1 MKRIAKIIKKGI
13 SLGDK
18 IIPKIDKSKEKVK
31 LGLAPGSLVFTGER
45 KMSQVEITIIQFE
58 KDYYKE
64 STSKNIA
71 ETIKLIEGFKGTVW
85 INIDGLHDEKL
96 VEEIC
101 TYLTVHKL
109 TMEDILSV
117 GQRPKLEE
125 HEDYLHFV
133 LKMLMMESGED
144 KVSYE
149 QISFILKS
157 NVLVTFQEKRGDVF
171 DSVRKRIK
179 EAKGTIR
186 LRGADYILY
195 ALLDSVVDYYFFVL
209 EIFGEK
215 LNDLETAL
223 LVSPDKSTLNNL
235 HLLRRE
241 ALNIRRSVYPLR
253 EAVSSLERLEEPMVS
268 KTTKI
273 FIRDL
278 YDHTIKV
285 VDTIEVLR
293 ETASG
298 LLDLYMNSVSNKMN
312 EVMKVL
318 TIIATIFIPL
328 TFIAGIY
335 GMNFTN
341 MPELEWRN
349 GYFIVLGGM
358 FLIFLGM
365 LVYFKKK
372 KWI

>member
-1 MKRIAKIIKKGI
+1 MEKISKIIKKGI

-18 IIPKIDKSKEKVK
+18 IIPKSKISNAKAK
-31 LGLAPGSLVFTGER
+31 LGLAPGSLIFTGER
-45 KMSQVEITIIQFE
+45 KMSKAEISIVQYD
-58 KDYYKE
+58 KDFYKE
-64 STSKNIA
+64 FTPKNIIEA
-71 ETIKLIEGFKGTVW
+71 IDVIKSFKGNSWV
-85 INIDGLHDEKL
+85 NIDGLHDEKII
-96 VEEIC
+96 EEIC
-101 TYLTVHKL
+101 TYLGVHKL

-117 GQRPKLEE
+117 GQRPKIEE
-125 HEDYLHFV
+125 YDDYLHFV
-133 LKMLMMESGED
+133 LKMLMMESDEEN
-144 KVSYE
+144 VIYE
-149 QISFILKS
+149 QISFILKG

-195 ALLDSVVDYYFFVL
+195 ALLDSVVDYYFFIL

-215 LNDLETAL
+215 LNDVETAL
-223 LVSPDKSTLNNL
+223 LDNPDKSTLNNL

-241 ALNIRRSVYPLR
+241 ALNIRRSIYPLR
-253 EAVSSLERLEEPMVS
+253 DAVSQLERLEEPMIS
-268 KTTKI
+268 KSTKI

-335 GMNFTN
+335 GMNFVY
-341 MPELEWRN
+341 MPELGLKY
-349 GYFIVLGGM
+349 GYFMVLGFMGIIFIAM
-358 FLIFLGM
+358 LI
-365 LVYFKKK
+365 YFKKK